1 MTTFEIRRQ
10 EKQTIAK
17 TQPNRLAIYL
27 LWILATTIGWSAGVF
42 NLDFEA
48 KTYLEVLRLLSV
60 YLIDGLLIG
69 LIMGL
74 GQELVLRRMTH
85 LNGEWVR
92 ATVLGYGLA
101 FLMGVIVS
109 VLIPSLVWLSH
120 GEYLLPFMDAST
132 VSIWLNIDDLFWG
145 GILIGA
151 VQWSVLKKII
161 PNPTLKK
168 GLVWVLVTWFVLGAS
183 VYVRIFT
190 HGNFLGEFQMG
201 MMGMFIGIVTG
212 LILLV
217 ILRPQDSMA
226 SN

>member
-1 MTTFEIRRQ
+1 MTALEIRGQ

-17 TQPNRLAIYL
+17 RQPNRLTIYL

-42 NLDFEA
+42 HLDFEA
-48 KTYLEVLRLLSV
+48 KTYLEVLRLLPT

-69 LIMGL
+69 LIMGI
-74 GQELVLRRMTH
+74 GQELVLRRIAH
-85 LNGEWVR
+85 LNWEWVR
-92 ATVLGYGLA
+92 VTVLGYGLA
-101 FLMGVIVS
+101 FLMGGTVS
-109 VLIPSLVWLSH
+109 VLIPSIVWLSH
-120 GEYLLPFMDAST
+120 GEYLLPFMNAST

-151 VQWSVLKKII
+151 LQWPVLKKII
-161 PNPTLKK
+161 PNPNSKK
-168 GLVWVLVTWFVLGAS
+168 GLLWVLVTWFVFGAS

-212 LILLV
+212 VILLA
-217 ILRPQDSMA
+217 IWQPQTRMA